1 MFWEYLFFISIG
13 SSLILLLVSIIAF
26 IDLEGM
32 KIAEGKHITS
42 GMILLVN
49 SVIYFIIA
57 LLVNRKISSNN
68 ENNGEKRDQ
77 FKSGNL
83 LEMPIIKAN

>member
-13 SSLILLLVSIIAF
+13 SSLILLLFSIFAF

-32 KIAEGKHITS
+32 KIAKGKHITS

>member
-13 SSLILLLVSIIAF
+13 SSLILLLFSIFAF

-83 LEMPIIKAN
+83 LEMPIIKVN